1 MPHKHFCTIF
11 VIGYNLITYTNNNHI
26 RTRAVSLQV
35 NHWTFIKKKKL
46 VEEKSKNIT
55 VLG

>member
-11 VIGYNLITYTNNNHI
+11 VIGYNLVTYTNNNHI

-35 NHWTFIKKKKL
+35 NHWTFIKKKEISWRK
-46 VEEKSKNIT
+46 I
-55 VLG
+55 